1 MGPYTHR
8 KGNKMQIESVI
19 AVRRTLLRGAL
30 SLLGVAASAAV
41 EAGDR
46 PVRRR
51 NREQTLRERATAHVY
66 AQFGQHGAVIVGP
79 ISLLQ
84 REYHLGYQAALDLA
98 DQLEH
103 DAMWTVFRDPSG
115 MRCARR
121 FG

>member
-1 MGPYTHR
+1 
-8 KGNKMQIESVI
+8 MQIESVI
-19 AVRRTLLRGAL
+19 AVRRSLLRGAL
-30 SLLGVAASAAV
+30 SLLGVT
-41 EAGDR
+41 AGDAGQR

-51 NREQTLRERATAHVY
+51 HREQTLRERAAAHVY

-98 DQLEH
+98 EQLEQ
-103 DAMWTVFRDPSG
+103 DAVWIVFRDASG

-121 FG
+121 SGGYLA